1 MVSSW
6 CILPQQNK
14 LDGYTESSHE
24 ALNTR
29 LFLSL
34 EAIEDEGEEEAEEED
49 KDFVALFETQ
59 VPDCDQVGL
68 GRTLEQSKVFFN
80 FLLSLKTTTNKVIL
94 ALVEFSKLTSSR
106 NMI

>member
-6 CILPQQNK
+6 WIFPQKNK
-14 LDGYTESSHE
+14 PDGYTESSHE

-34 EAIEDEGEEEAEEED
+34 EAIEDEGEEEAEED

-59 VPDCDQVGL
+59 VPDCDQVEL
-68 GRTLEQSKVFFN
+68 GRTLEQSKVFF
-80 FLLSLKTTTNKVIL
+80 F
-94 ALVEFSKLTSSR
+94 FFY
-106 NMI
+106 

>member
-6 CILPQQNK
+6 WIFPQKNK
-14 LDGYTESSHE
+14 PDGYTESSHE

-34 EAIEDEGEEEAEEED
+34 EAIEDEGEEEAEED

-59 VPDCDQVGL
+59 VPDCDQVEL
-68 GRTLEQSKVFFN
+68 GRTLEQSKVFFLIKSEN
-80 FLLSLKTTTNKVIL
+80 NNKQ
-94 ALVEFSKLTSSR
+94 SHTSAG
-106 NMI
+106 